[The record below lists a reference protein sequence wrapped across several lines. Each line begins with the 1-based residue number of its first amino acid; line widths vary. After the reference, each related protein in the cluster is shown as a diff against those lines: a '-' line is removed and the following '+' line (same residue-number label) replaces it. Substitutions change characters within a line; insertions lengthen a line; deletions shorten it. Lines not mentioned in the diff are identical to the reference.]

1 VAHNEHQSDEL
12 TLICREQRMSGC
24 ELLPEER
31 DRVTALMKHGAHA
44 DTGGITLHDE
54 GLVKI

>member
-1 VAHNEHQSDEL
+1 
-12 TLICREQRMSGC
+12 MSGC

-44 DTGGITLHDE
+44 DTGGITLHNE